1 MPRGRNNVPAMT
13 ESRLHLRDL
22 LQVLIAHWKVVVGV
36 TLAVVLGVY
45 FTGRNA
51 IPRYQAKATVQVN
64 SKKQVFSRLDDTGVE
79 EMALKTDPVLS
90 EALVLTTQNLG
101 LTVSDA
107 VGLRIQFADPL
118 IRRNDL
124 IYGVQV
130 DSLALPDSFDLRV
143 NGARGWELRDRRG
156 RALTAGSYETP
167 VAGPGFTFMVHADE
181 GQPWTAR
188 FAVLARVTAASM
200 VRGGIGYAIQPSTNV
215 VDVTY
220 SGTDPSVVP
229 DVLNQALRALANYG
243 ADRIREI
250 ANSRLVY
257 INERVEDA
265 RQRYLQSLG
274 SVQRYKEQQQTT
286 DLSAEEAALINRIQ
300 DADRERTRRELDLAT
315 IRGIMGS
322 SQEVT
327 LETLNRLAAIA
338 AIASNPAMNFQ
349 LENLL
354 KLYDERRTRLAG
366 VSGLRETNPEVAAID
381 QRIGQSSRALV
392 DATQA
397 TIRSLQSTLA
407 SVETDI
413 RTLRERLST
422 YPGKQSQFAQL
433 ALETELQNDTYKYLL
448 SQLEAARITA
458 ATISPYVQIIEPA
471 TGAGRIGMGLRQK
484 VMIGLIIGLFVAIL
498 MAFFLEYLDQ
508 TIKTSADVE
517 RALEV
522 PVLGLIPLEPITV
535 STGAA
540 PGNGHARRRMN
551 LPLVSLLS
559 PDHPASEAYR
569 TLRTNVTFVNAEQRE
584 LQALVITSP
593 GPGEGKST
601 TAANL
606 AITLAQ
612 QGSRTLLVD
621 ADLRRPLVH
630 RAFNLVQEPG
640 LTDILVGSATLREA
654 IRPNVVPKLDVLPA
668 GALPP
673 NPSELLGSEA
683 MSRLLESL
691 RGQYDTIIFDTP
703 PTLAVTDATVL
714 GASVDAVIL
723 VVRAGETD
731 EVAAQRALQQLRR
744 VQAKIAGTVL
754 NGMQK
759 RRDRYYNYYSY
770 YRSDWN
776 PGKGVMSA
784 LKSRISN
791 LL

>member
-1 MPRGRNNVPAMT
+1 MT

-45 FTGRNA
+45 FTGRSA
-51 IPRYQAKATVQVN
+51 IPRYQARAQVQVN
-64 SKKQVFSRLDDTGVE
+64 SKKQVFSRLDETGVE

-90 EALVLTTQNLG
+90 EALVLSTQNLG
-101 LTVSDA
+101 FTVADA
-107 VGLRIQFADPL
+107 LGLRIMFTDPA
-118 IRRNDL
+118 IRRNDV

-130 DSLALPDSFDLRV
+130 DSLAQPDSFDLRIR
-143 NGARGWELRDRRG
+143 GPAGWELRDRRG
-156 RALTAGSYETP
+156 RAVTSGTYEAP

-181 GQPWTAR
+181 GEPFTTR
-188 FAVLARVTAASM
+188 FVVLPRVTAAAM
-200 VRGGIGYAIQPSTNV
+200 VRDGIGYSIQPSTNV

-220 SGTDPSVVP
+220 TGTDPSLVP
-229 DVLNQALRALANYG
+229 QVLNASLRALQNYG

-250 ANSRLVY
+250 ANTRLTY
-257 INERVEDA
+257 INQRVEDA
-265 RQRYLQSLG
+265 RQRYLASLSHVQS
-274 SVQRYKEQQQTT
+274 YKEREHTT
-286 DLSAEEAALINRIQ
+286 DLSAEETALINSIQ
-300 DADRERTRRELDLAT
+300 EMDRDRVRRQLDLAT
-315 IRGIMGS
+315 ISGIMGT
-322 SQEVT
+322 SQDIT
-327 LETLNRLAAIA
+327 LETVNRLAAVS
-338 AIASNPAMNFQ
+338 AISSNTAMNFQ
-349 LENLL
+349 LGNLL
-354 KLYDERRTRLAG
+354 KLYDDRRTLVAG
-366 VSGLRETNPEVAAID
+366 QSGARETNPQVQAMD
-381 QRIGQSSRALV
+381 QRINQASRALV

-397 TIRSLQSTLA
+397 TIHSLETSLA
-407 SVETDI
+407 AVQADI
-413 RTLRERLST
+413 QEQRARLSS
-422 YPGKQSQFAQL
+422 YPGKQSAFAQL

-458 ATISPYVQIIEPA
+458 ATISPYVQIVEPA
-471 TGAGRIGMGLRQK
+471 QGAGRIGMGLRQK

-522 PVLGLIPLEPITV
+522 PVLGLIPLEAV
-535 STGAA
+535 EV
-540 PGNGHARRRMN
+540 NGHSGGNNGRRRMN

-569 TLRTNVTFVNAEQRE
+569 TLRTNVTFVNAEQKE

-612 QGSRTLLVD
+612 QGSKTLLVD

-640 LTDILVGSATLREA
+640 LTDVLVGTASLREA
-654 IRPNVVPKLDVLPA
+654 VRPNVVPKLDVLPA
-668 GALPP
+668 GVLPP

-683 MSRLLESL
+683 MARLLETL
-691 RGQYDTIIFDTP
+691 RGQYDTIIFDSP

-714 GASVDAVIL
+714 GASADAVIL

-776 PGKGVMSA
+776 PSKGVMSA
-784 LKSRISN
+784 IKNRISN
-791 LL
+791 ML

>member
-1 MPRGRNNVPAMT
+1 MT
-13 ESRLHLRDL
+13 EGRLHLRDL
-22 LQVLIAHWKVVVGV
+22 LQVLIAHWKVVFGV
-36 TLAVVLGVY
+36 TAAVVIGVY
-45 FTGRNA
+45 LTGRTA
-51 IPRYQAKATVQVN
+51 IPHYQARATVQVN
-64 SKKQVFSRLDDTGVE
+64 SKKQVFARLEDQGIE

-90 EALVLTTQNLG
+90 EALVLSTQNLG
-101 LTVSDA
+101 LAVADA
-107 VGLRIQFADPL
+107 VGLRIQFSDPL

-143 NGARGWELRDRRG
+143 NGTRGWELKDHRG
-156 RALTAGSYETP
+156 RAMAAGNYDAP
-167 VAGPGFTFMVHADE
+167 VVGPGFTFMVRADD
-181 GQPWTAR
+181 GAPFTAR
-188 FAVLARVTAASM
+188 FAVLARVAAATV
-200 VRGGIGYAIQPSTNV
+200 VRSGISYAIQPSTNV
-215 VDVTY
+215 VDVTFT
-220 SGTDPSVVP
+220 GTDPSLVP
-229 DVLNQALRALANYG
+229 QVLNSAMRALQNYG

-250 ANSRLVY
+250 ANSRLTY
-257 INERVEDA
+257 ITERVEDA
-265 RQRYLQSLG
+265 RLRYLASLAR
-274 SVQRYKEQQQTT
+274 VQAYKEHEHTT
-286 DLSAEEAALINRIQ
+286 DLSVEETALINSIQ
-300 DADRERTRRELDLAT
+300 EADRERTRRQLDLAT
-315 IRGIMGS
+315 IRGIMGLT
-322 SQEVT
+322 QDVT
-327 LETLNRLAAIA
+327 LETVNRLAAVA
-338 AIASNPAMNFQ
+338 AISSNPAMSFQ

-354 KLYDERRTRLAG
+354 KLYDERRTKVAGLA
-366 VSGLRETNPEVAAID
+366 GLRETNPEVLAID
-381 QRIGQSSRALV
+381 QRIGQASRALV

-397 TIRSLQSTLA
+397 TIRSLESSLA
-407 SVETDI
+407 AVEADI
-413 RTLRERLST
+413 REQRARLAT

-433 ALETELQNDTYKYLL
+433 DLETELQNDTYKYLL

-458 ATISPYVQIIEPA
+458 ATISPYVQIVEPA

-484 VMIGLIIGLFVAIL
+484 VMIGLIIGLFVAIML
-498 MAFFLEYLDQ
+498 AFFLEYLDQ

-522 PVLGLIPLEPITV
+522 PVLGLIPLEPITIN
-535 STGAA
+535 GAA
-540 PGNGHARRRMN
+540 HNGRRRMN

-569 TLRTNVTFVNAEQRE
+569 TLRTNVTFVNAEQHQ
-584 LQALVITSP
+584 LQALVVTSP

-612 QGSRTLLVD
+612 QGARTLLVD

-640 LTDILVGSATLREA
+640 LTDVLVGTSQLREA

-683 MSRLLESL
+683 MSRLMEQL
-691 RGQYDTIIFDTP
+691 RGQYETIIFDSP

-714 GASVDAVIL
+714 GASADAVIL

-770 YRSDWN
+770 YRNDWN
-776 PGKGVMSA
+776 PGRGMMSA
-784 LKSRISN
+784 IKSRVAN
-791 LL
+791 LF

>member
-1 MPRGRNNVPAMT
+1 MT

-22 LQVLIAHWKVVVGV
+22 LQVLIAHWRVVVGV
-36 TLAVVLGVY
+36 TLAVVIGVY
-45 FTGRNA
+45 LTGRSA
-51 IPRYQAKATVQVN
+51 VPRYQAKATVQVN
-64 SKKQVFSRLDDTGVE
+64 SKKQVFSRLEDTGIE

-90 EALVLTTQNLG
+90 EALVLSTQNLG
-101 LTVSDA
+101 FAVADA
-107 VGLRIQFADPL
+107 IGLRVQFTDPA
-118 IRRNDL
+118 IHRNDL
-124 IYGVQV
+124 IFGVQV
-130 DSLALPDSFDLRV
+130 DSLAAPDSFDLRV
-143 NGARGWELRDRRG
+143 RGADGWELRDRHG
-156 RALTAGSYETP
+156 RAMASGNYQTP
-167 VAGPGFTFMVHADE
+167 VAGPGFTFMVHPDDGPAF
-181 GQPWTAR
+181 TAR
-188 FAVLARVTAASM
+188 FVVLARVAAADL
-200 VRGGIGYAIQPSTNV
+200 VRGGIGYSIQPSTNV

-220 SGTDPSVVP
+220 TGTDPSMVP
-229 DVLNQALRALANYG
+229 EVLNASLRALQNYG
-243 ADRIREI
+243 ADQIRDM
-250 ANSRLVY
+250 ANQRLQY
-257 INERVEDA
+257 INDRVAEA
-265 RQRYLQSLG
+265 RQRYLASLAQVQS
-274 SVQRYKEQQQTT
+274 YKEREHTT
-286 DLSAEEAALINRIQ
+286 DLTVEETALINTIQ
-300 DADRERTRRELDLAT
+300 DLERDKTRRQLELAT
-315 IRGIMGS
+315 IRSIMGS
-322 SQEVT
+322 SQDVT
-327 LETLNRLAAIA
+327 LETVNRLGAIT

-349 LENLL
+349 LDQLL
-354 KLYDERRTRLAG
+354 KLYDERRTLVAG
-366 VSGLRETNPEVAAID
+366 STGMRENNPQVQAVD
-381 QRIGQSSRALV
+381 QRIAQSSRAMV

-397 TIRSLQSTLA
+397 TIRSLEAGLSG
-407 SVETDI
+407 VEADI
-413 RTLRERLST
+413 AQQRQRLST

-458 ATISPYVQIIEPA
+458 ATISPYVQIVEPA

-498 MAFFLEYLDQ
+498 LAFFLEYLDQ

-522 PVLGLIPLEPITV
+522 PVLGLIPLEAVQT
-535 STGAA
+535 
-540 PGNGHARRRMN
+540 NGHGTGHNGHGRRRMN

-584 LQALVITSP
+584 LQSLVVTSP

-612 QGSRTLLVD
+612 QGARTLLVD

-640 LTDILVGSATLREA
+640 LTDVLVGTSSLREA

-668 GALPP
+668 GGLPP

-683 MSRLLESL
+683 MQHLLEQL
-691 RGQYDTIIFDTP
+691 RGQYDTIIFDSP

-714 GASVDAVIL
+714 GASADAVIL

-770 YRSDWN
+770 YRNDWN
-776 PGKGVMSA
+776 PGKGVMA
-784 LKSRISN
+784 NLKDRIAN
-791 LL
+791 ML

>member
-1 MPRGRNNVPAMT
+1 M
-13 ESRLHLRDL
+13 
-22 LQVLIAHWKVVVGV
+22 LIAHWKVVIGV

-51 IPRYQAKATVQVN
+51 IPRYRAKATVQVN

-90 EALVLTTQNLG
+90 EALVLSTQNLG
-101 LTVSDA
+101 LTVADA
-107 VGLRIQFADPL
+107 VGLRVQFADPA
-118 IRRNDL
+118 IRRNEL
-124 IYGVQV
+124 IYSVQV
-130 DSLALPDSFDLRV
+130 DSLAVPDSFDLRV

-156 RALTAGSYETP
+156 RAMASGNYDAPL
-167 VAGPGFTFMVHADE
+167 AGPGFTFMVHSDE
-181 GQPWTAR
+181 GAPFTAR
-188 FAVLARVTAASM
+188 FAVIPRVSAANL
-200 VRGGIGYAIQPSTNV
+200 VRGGMSYAIQPSTNV

-220 SGTDPSVVP
+220 DGNDPSMVP
-229 DVLNQALRALANYG
+229 EVLNAAVRALQNYG

-250 ANSRLVY
+250 ANTRLSY
-257 INERVEDA
+257 INERVEVA
-265 RQRYLQSLG
+265 HQSYLTSL
-274 SVQRYKEQQQTT
+274 SHVQHYKEQEHST
-286 DLSAEEAALINRIQ
+286 DLSAEESALINRIQ
-300 DADRERTRRELDLAT
+300 DSDRERTRRELDLAT

-322 SQEVT
+322 SQEVN
-327 LETLNRLAAIA
+327 LETVNRLAAIS

-354 KLYDERRTRLAG
+354 KLYDERRTKLAG

-381 QRIGQSSRALV
+381 QRITQASRALV

-397 TIRSLQSTLA
+397 TIRSLESSLA
-407 SVETDI
+407 SVDTDI
-413 RTLRERLST
+413 RTLRAQLST
-422 YPGKQSQFAQL
+422 YPGKQNQFAQL

-458 ATISPYVQIIEPA
+458 ATISPYVQIVEPA
-471 TGAGRIGMGLRQK
+471 AGANRIGMGLRQK

-517 RALEV
+517 RALEI
-522 PVLGLIPLEPITV
+522 PVLGLIPLEPIAIN
-535 STGAA
+535 AA
-540 PGNGHARRRMN
+540 GSGQPGNGHGRRRMN

-584 LQALVITSP
+584 LQSLVVTSP

-612 QGSRTLLVD
+612 QGSKTLLVD

-640 LTDILVGSATLREA
+640 LTDILVGTATLREA
-654 IRPNVVPKLDVLPA
+654 IRPNVVPKLDILPA

-683 MSRLLESL
+683 MARLLESL

-714 GASVDAVIL
+714 GASADAVIL

-731 EVAAQRALQQLRR
+731 EVAAQRAIAQLRR

-770 YRSDWN
+770 YRNDWN
-776 PGKGVMSA
+776 PGKGVIGS
-784 LKSRISN
+784 LKQRISN
-791 LL
+791 ML

>member
-1 MPRGRNNVPAMT
+1 MT

-45 FTGRNA
+45 FTGRSA
-51 IPRYQAKATVQVN
+51 IPRYQVQVN
-64 SKKQVFSRLDDTGVE
+64 SKKQVFSRLDETGVE

-90 EALVLTTQNLG
+90 EALVLSTQNLG
-101 LTVSDA
+101 FTVADA
-107 VGLRIQFADPL
+107 IGLRIMFTDPA

-130 DSLALPDSFDLRV
+130 DSLAQPDSFDLRIK
-143 NGARGWELRDRRG
+143 GAAGWELRDRRG
-156 RALTAGSYETP
+156 RAVTSGTYEAP

-181 GQPWTAR
+181 GEAYTTR
-188 FAVLARVTAASM
+188 FVVLPRVTAADI
-200 VRGGIGYAIQPSTNV
+200 VRNGIGYSIQPSTNV
-215 VDVTY
+215 VDITY
-220 SGTDPSVVP
+220 TGTDPSLVP
-229 DVLNQALRALANYG
+229 QVLNASLRALQNYG

-250 ANSRLVY
+250 ANTRLTY
-257 INERVEDA
+257 INQRVEDA
-265 RQRYLQSLG
+265 RQRYLASLSHVQS
-274 SVQRYKEQQQTT
+274 YKEREHTT
-286 DLSAEEAALINRIQ
+286 DLSAEETALINSIQ
-300 DADRERTRRELDLAT
+300 DMDRDRVRRQLDLAT
-315 IRGIMGS
+315 IRGIMGT
-322 SQEVT
+322 SQDIT
-327 LETLNRLAAIA
+327 LETVNRLAAVS
-338 AIASNPAMNFQ
+338 AISSNTAMNFQ
-349 LENLL
+349 LGNLL
-354 KLYDERRTRLAG
+354 KLYDDRRTLVAG
-366 VSGLRETNPEVAAID
+366 QAGAREGNPQVQAMD
-381 QRIGQSSRALV
+381 QRINQASRALV

-397 TIRSLQSTLA
+397 TIHSLETGLA
-407 SVETDI
+407 AIEADI
-413 RTLRERLST
+413 LEQRARLSS
-422 YPGKQSQFAQL
+422 YPGKQSAFAQL

-458 ATISPYVQIIEPA
+458 ATISPYVQVVEPA
-471 TGAGRIGMGLRQK
+471 QGAGRIGMGLRQK

-522 PVLGLIPLEPITV
+522 PVLGLIPLETV
-535 STGAA
+535 EVNGNTAGS
-540 PGNGHARRRMN
+540 GNGRRRMN

-569 TLRTNVTFVNAEQRE
+569 TLRTNVTFVNAEQKE

-612 QGSRTLLVD
+612 QGSKTLLVD

-640 LTDILVGSATLREA
+640 LTDVLVGTSSLREA

-683 MSRLLESL
+683 MARLLETL
-691 RGQYDTIIFDTP
+691 RGQYDTIIFDSP

-776 PGKGVMSA
+776 PSKGVMSA
-784 LKSRISN
+784 IKNRISN
-791 LL
+791 ML